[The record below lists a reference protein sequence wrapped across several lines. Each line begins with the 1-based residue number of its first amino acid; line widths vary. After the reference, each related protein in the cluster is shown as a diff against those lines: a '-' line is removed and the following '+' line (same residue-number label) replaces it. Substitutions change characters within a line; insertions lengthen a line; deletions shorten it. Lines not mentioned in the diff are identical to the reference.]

1 MHTITTDNRKEFAN
15 HEQIA
20 GKLKAEFYFAHLNAA
35 WQRDSNENTI
45 GLVKQYFPKKQSFDN
60 IPNEDTELVLKILNN
75 RPRKCLNFKSP
86 IEELIEQ
93 SIALNT

>member
-1 MHTITTDNRKEFAN
+1 MHTITTDNGKEFAN

-20 GKLKAEFYFAHLNAA
+20 GKLKTDFYIAHPKAA
-35 WQRDSNENTI
+35 WKRDSNENAI
-45 GLVKQYFPKKQSFDN
+45 GLVKQYFPKNQSFDN
-60 IPNEDTELVLKILNN
+60 ITNEDTELVMKILNN

-93 SIALNT
+93 PIALNT